1 MKKFTNV
8 SNYQKKL
15 AAIAVCGALAI
26 SGVSFSMSQADAS
39 TSAALIGMGKGA
51 DIALSDA
58 GLKENQVNDLT
69 AKYRTENGVSFYTV
83 TFTSGSYTYE
93 YRVNAVDGS
102 ILQADRNAVTQA
114 TENGTTTGN
123 QTTTTK
129 KITKAKAKSIAL
141 KHAGV
146 SASKATFV
154 TAKLDYEDGQQV
166 YEIEFYSGNIE
177 YDYEIL
183 ASSGEILSFDKDI
196 EGYSIPKE
204 TTSSKRITKAK
215 AKSIALKHAGVSA
228 SKATFVKAKLDYEDG
243 RRVYEIEFY
252 SGNTEYDYEIL
263 ASSGEILSFDKDIEG
278 YSIPKETTS
287 SKRITKAKAKSIALK
302 HAGVSASKA
311 TFVKAKL
318 DYEDGR
324 RVYEIEFYSGNTEY
338 DYEILASNGKIISYD
353 KDIENYKIPRK
364 NTSSSTYIGK
374 AKAKSIALKDAGVSA
389 SSATF
394 TKTKLDYEDG
404 IRVYEIEFYTNSA
417 EYEYEINA
425 KTGKIRDMDV
435 EHFDY
440 DDDWD

>member
-15 AAIAVCGALAI
+15 AAIAVCGALVI

-69 AKYRTENGVSFYTV
+69 AKYRTENGLSFYTV

-102 ILQADRNAVTQA
+102 ILQADRNAVTQEA
-114 TENGTTTGN
+114 ETGTTTGS

-129 KITKAKAKSIAL
+129 K
-141 KHAGV
+141 
-146 SASKATFV
+146 
-154 TAKLDYEDGQQV
+154 
-166 YEIEFYSGNIE
+166 
-177 YDYEIL
+177 
-183 ASSGEILSFDKDI
+183 
-196 EGYSIPKE
+196 
-204 TTSSKRITKAK
+204 
-215 AKSIALKHAGVSA
+215 
-228 SKATFVKAKLDYEDG
+228 
-243 RRVYEIEFY
+243 
-252 SGNTEYDYEIL
+252 
-263 ASSGEILSFDKDIEG
+263 
-278 YSIPKETTS
+278 
-287 SKRITKAKAKSIALK
+287 ITKAKAKSIALK

-338 DYEILASNGKIISYD
+338 DYEILASNGKIISFD

-417 EYEYEINA
+417 EYEYEISA

>member
-15 AAIAVCGALAI
+15 AAIAVCGALVI

-69 AKYRTENGVSFYTV
+69 AKYRTENGLSFYTV

-102 ILQADRNAVTQA
+102 ILQADRNAVTQE
-114 TENGTTTGN
+114 TETGTTTGS
-123 QTTTTK
+123 QTTTAK

-141 KHAGV
+141 
-146 SASKATFV
+146 
-154 TAKLDYEDGQQV
+154 
-166 YEIEFYSGNIE
+166 N
-177 YDYEIL
+177 
-183 ASSGEILSFDKDI
+183 
-196 EGYSIPKE
+196 
-204 TTSSKRITKAK
+204 
-215 AKSIALKHAGVSA
+215 
-228 SKATFVKAKLDYEDG
+228 
-243 RRVYEIEFY
+243 
-252 SGNTEYDYEIL
+252 
-263 ASSGEILSFDKDIEG
+263 
-278 YSIPKETTS
+278 
-287 SKRITKAKAKSIALK
+287 

>member
-15 AAIAVCGALAI
+15 AAIAVCGALVI

-69 AKYRTENGVSFYTV
+69 AKYRTENGLSFYTV

-102 ILQADRNAVTQA
+102 ILQADRNAVTQEA
-114 TENGTTTGN
+114 ETGTTTES

-146 SASKATFV
+146 SASKT
-154 TAKLDYEDGQQV
+154 
-166 YEIEFYSGNIE
+166 
-177 YDYEIL
+177 
-183 ASSGEILSFDKDI
+183 
-196 EGYSIPKE
+196 
-204 TTSSKRITKAK
+204 
-215 AKSIALKHAGVSA
+215 
-228 SKATFVKAKLDYEDG
+228 
-243 RRVYEIEFY
+243 
-252 SGNTEYDYEIL
+252 
-263 ASSGEILSFDKDIEG
+263 
-278 YSIPKETTS
+278 
-287 SKRITKAKAKSIALK
+287 
-302 HAGVSASKA
+302 

-425 KTGKIRDMDV
+425 RTGKIRDMDV

>member
-15 AAIAVCGALAI
+15 AAIAVCGALVI

-69 AKYRTENGVSFYTV
+69 AKYRTENGLSFYTV

-93 YRVNAVDGS
+93 YRLNAVDGS
-102 ILQADRNAVTQA
+102 ILQADRNAVTQE
-114 TENGTTTGN
+114 TETGTTTGS

-129 KITKAKAKSIAL
+129 K
-141 KHAGV
+141 
-146 SASKATFV
+146 
-154 TAKLDYEDGQQV
+154 
-166 YEIEFYSGNIE
+166 
-177 YDYEIL
+177 
-183 ASSGEILSFDKDI
+183 
-196 EGYSIPKE
+196 
-204 TTSSKRITKAK
+204 
-215 AKSIALKHAGVSA
+215 
-228 SKATFVKAKLDYEDG
+228 
-243 RRVYEIEFY
+243 
-252 SGNTEYDYEIL
+252 
-263 ASSGEILSFDKDIEG
+263 
-278 YSIPKETTS
+278 
-287 SKRITKAKAKSIALK
+287 ITKAKAKSIALK

-353 KDIENYKIPRK
+353 KDIENYKILRK

-435 EHFDY
+435 EHFDC

>member
-15 AAIAVCGALAI
+15 AAIAVCGALVI

-69 AKYRTENGVSFYTV
+69 AKYRTENGLSFYTV
-83 TFTSGSYTYE
+83 TFTSGSYTYA

-102 ILQADRNAVTQA
+102 ILQADRNAVTQEA
-114 TENGTTTGN
+114 ENGTTTGS

-129 KITKAKAKSIAL
+129 K
-141 KHAGV
+141 
-146 SASKATFV
+146 
-154 TAKLDYEDGQQV
+154 
-166 YEIEFYSGNIE
+166 
-177 YDYEIL
+177 
-183 ASSGEILSFDKDI
+183 
-196 EGYSIPKE
+196 
-204 TTSSKRITKAK
+204 
-215 AKSIALKHAGVSA
+215 
-228 SKATFVKAKLDYEDG
+228 
-243 RRVYEIEFY
+243 
-252 SGNTEYDYEIL
+252 
-263 ASSGEILSFDKDIEG
+263 
-278 YSIPKETTS
+278 
-287 SKRITKAKAKSIALK
+287 ITKAKAKSIALK

-435 EHFDY
+435 EHFDC

>member
-15 AAIAVCGALAI
+15 AAIAVCGALVI
-26 SGVSFSMSQADAS
+26 SGVSFSMNQADAS

-69 AKYRTENGVSFYTV
+69 AKYRTENGLSFYTV

-102 ILQADRNAVTQA
+102 ILQADRNAVTQEA
-114 TENGTTTGN
+114 ETGTTTGS

-129 KITKAKAKSIAL
+129 K
-141 KHAGV
+141 
-146 SASKATFV
+146 
-154 TAKLDYEDGQQV
+154 
-166 YEIEFYSGNIE
+166 
-177 YDYEIL
+177 
-183 ASSGEILSFDKDI
+183 
-196 EGYSIPKE
+196 
-204 TTSSKRITKAK
+204 
-215 AKSIALKHAGVSA
+215 
-228 SKATFVKAKLDYEDG
+228 
-243 RRVYEIEFY
+243 
-252 SGNTEYDYEIL
+252 
-263 ASSGEILSFDKDIEG
+263 
-278 YSIPKETTS
+278 
-287 SKRITKAKAKSIALK
+287 ITKAKAKSIALK

-417 EYEYEINA
+417 EYEYEISA

-435 EHFDY
+435 EHFDC

>member
-114 TENGTTTGN
+114 TENGTTTGS

-129 KITKAKAKSIAL
+129 K
-141 KHAGV
+141 
-146 SASKATFV
+146 
-154 TAKLDYEDGQQV
+154 
-166 YEIEFYSGNIE
+166 
-177 YDYEIL
+177 
-183 ASSGEILSFDKDI
+183 
-196 EGYSIPKE
+196 
-204 TTSSKRITKAK
+204 
-215 AKSIALKHAGVSA
+215 
-228 SKATFVKAKLDYEDG
+228 
-243 RRVYEIEFY
+243 
-252 SGNTEYDYEIL
+252 
-263 ASSGEILSFDKDIEG
+263 
-278 YSIPKETTS
+278 
-287 SKRITKAKAKSIALK
+287 ITKAKAKSIALK

-353 KDIENYKIPRK
+353 KEIENYEIPRK
-364 NTSSSTYIGK
+364 NTSPSTYIGK

>member
-15 AAIAVCGALAI
+15 AAIAVCGALVI

-39 TSAALIGMGKGA
+39 TSAALIGMGKGS

-69 AKYRTENGVSFYTV
+69 AKYRTENGLSFYTV

-102 ILQADRNAVTQA
+102 ILQADRNAVTQE
-114 TENGTTTGN
+114 TETGTTTGS

-129 KITKAKAKSIAL
+129 K
-141 KHAGV
+141 
-146 SASKATFV
+146 
-154 TAKLDYEDGQQV
+154 
-166 YEIEFYSGNIE
+166 
-177 YDYEIL
+177 
-183 ASSGEILSFDKDI
+183 
-196 EGYSIPKE
+196 
-204 TTSSKRITKAK
+204 
-215 AKSIALKHAGVSA
+215 
-228 SKATFVKAKLDYEDG
+228 
-243 RRVYEIEFY
+243 
-252 SGNTEYDYEIL
+252 
-263 ASSGEILSFDKDIEG
+263 
-278 YSIPKETTS
+278 
-287 SKRITKAKAKSIALK
+287 ITKAKAKSIALK

-435 EHFDY
+435 EHFDC

>member
-15 AAIAVCGALAI
+15 AAIAVCGALVI

-93 YRVNAVDGS
+93 YRVNAVDGT
-102 ILQADRNAVTQA
+102 ILQADRNSVTQD
-114 TENGTTTGN
+114 TETGTTTGS

-129 KITKAKAKSIAL
+129 K
-141 KHAGV
+141 
-146 SASKATFV
+146 
-154 TAKLDYEDGQQV
+154 
-166 YEIEFYSGNIE
+166 
-177 YDYEIL
+177 
-183 ASSGEILSFDKDI
+183 
-196 EGYSIPKE
+196 
-204 TTSSKRITKAK
+204 
-215 AKSIALKHAGVSA
+215 
-228 SKATFVKAKLDYEDG
+228 
-243 RRVYEIEFY
+243 
-252 SGNTEYDYEIL
+252 
-263 ASSGEILSFDKDIEG
+263 
-278 YSIPKETTS
+278 
-287 SKRITKAKAKSIALK
+287 ITKAKAKSIALK

-374 AKAKSIALKDAGVSA
+374 AKAKSIALKDAGVST

>member
-15 AAIAVCGALAI
+15 AAIAVCGALVI

-69 AKYRTENGVSFYTV
+69 AKYRTENGLSFYTV

-93 YRVNAVDGS
+93 YRLNAVDGS
-102 ILQADRNAVTQA
+102 ILQADRNAVTQEA
-114 TENGTTTGN
+114 ETGTTTES
-123 QTTTTK
+123 QTTTAK
-129 KITKAKAKSIAL
+129 K
-141 KHAGV
+141 
-146 SASKATFV
+146 
-154 TAKLDYEDGQQV
+154 
-166 YEIEFYSGNIE
+166 
-177 YDYEIL
+177 
-183 ASSGEILSFDKDI
+183 
-196 EGYSIPKE
+196 
-204 TTSSKRITKAK
+204 
-215 AKSIALKHAGVSA
+215 
-228 SKATFVKAKLDYEDG
+228 
-243 RRVYEIEFY
+243 
-252 SGNTEYDYEIL
+252 
-263 ASSGEILSFDKDIEG
+263 
-278 YSIPKETTS
+278 
-287 SKRITKAKAKSIALK
+287 ITKAKAKSIALK

-435 EHFDY
+435 EHFDC

>member
-15 AAIAVCGALAI
+15 AAIAVCGALVI

-69 AKYRTENGVSFYTV
+69 AKYRTDGLSFYTV

-93 YRVNAVDGS
+93 YRLNAVDGS
-102 ILQADRNAVTQA
+102 ILQADRNAVTQE
-114 TENGTTTGN
+114 TETGTTTGS

-129 KITKAKAKSIAL
+129 K
-141 KHAGV
+141 
-146 SASKATFV
+146 
-154 TAKLDYEDGQQV
+154 
-166 YEIEFYSGNIE
+166 
-177 YDYEIL
+177 
-183 ASSGEILSFDKDI
+183 
-196 EGYSIPKE
+196 
-204 TTSSKRITKAK
+204 
-215 AKSIALKHAGVSA
+215 
-228 SKATFVKAKLDYEDG
+228 
-243 RRVYEIEFY
+243 
-252 SGNTEYDYEIL
+252 
-263 ASSGEILSFDKDIEG
+263 
-278 YSIPKETTS
+278 
-287 SKRITKAKAKSIALK
+287 ITKAKAKSIALK

-435 EHFDY
+435 EHFDC

>member
-15 AAIAVCGALAI
+15 AAIAVCGALVI

-69 AKYRTENGVSFYTV
+69 AKYRTENGLSFYTV

-93 YRVNAVDGS
+93 YRLNAVDGS
-102 ILQADRNAVTQA
+102 ILQADRNAVTQEA
-114 TENGTTTGN
+114 ETGTTTES
-123 QTTTTK
+123 QTTTAK
-129 KITKAKAKSIAL
+129 K
-141 KHAGV
+141 
-146 SASKATFV
+146 
-154 TAKLDYEDGQQV
+154 
-166 YEIEFYSGNIE
+166 
-177 YDYEIL
+177 
-183 ASSGEILSFDKDI
+183 
-196 EGYSIPKE
+196 
-204 TTSSKRITKAK
+204 
-215 AKSIALKHAGVSA
+215 
-228 SKATFVKAKLDYEDG
+228 
-243 RRVYEIEFY
+243 
-252 SGNTEYDYEIL
+252 
-263 ASSGEILSFDKDIEG
+263 
-278 YSIPKETTS
+278 
-287 SKRITKAKAKSIALK
+287 ITKAKAKSIALK

-417 EYEYEINA
+417 EYEYEISA
-425 KTGKIRDMDV
+425 KTGKIRDLDV

>member
-15 AAIAVCGALAI
+15 AAIAVCGALVI

-69 AKYRTENGVSFYTV
+69 AKYRTENGLSFYTV

-102 ILQADRNAVTQA
+102 ILQADRNAVTQEA
-114 TENGTTTGN
+114 ETGTTTES

-129 KITKAKAKSIAL
+129 K
-141 KHAGV
+141 
-146 SASKATFV
+146 
-154 TAKLDYEDGQQV
+154 
-166 YEIEFYSGNIE
+166 
-177 YDYEIL
+177 
-183 ASSGEILSFDKDI
+183 
-196 EGYSIPKE
+196 
-204 TTSSKRITKAK
+204 
-215 AKSIALKHAGVSA
+215 
-228 SKATFVKAKLDYEDG
+228 
-243 RRVYEIEFY
+243 
-252 SGNTEYDYEIL
+252 
-263 ASSGEILSFDKDIEG
+263 
-278 YSIPKETTS
+278 
-287 SKRITKAKAKSIALK
+287 ITKAKAKSIALK

-425 KTGKIRDMDV
+425 RTGKIRDVDV
-435 EHFDY
+435 EHFDC

>member
-15 AAIAVCGALAI
+15 AAIAVCGALVI

-102 ILQADRNAVTQA
+102 ILQADRNAVTRA
-114 TENGTTTGN
+114 TENGTTTGS

-141 KHAGV
+141 
-146 SASKATFV
+146 
-154 TAKLDYEDGQQV
+154 E
-166 YEIEFYSGNIE
+166 
-177 YDYEIL
+177 
-183 ASSGEILSFDKDI
+183 
-196 EGYSIPKE
+196 
-204 TTSSKRITKAK
+204 
-215 AKSIALKHAGVSA
+215 
-228 SKATFVKAKLDYEDG
+228 
-243 RRVYEIEFY
+243 
-252 SGNTEYDYEIL
+252 
-263 ASSGEILSFDKDIEG
+263 
-278 YSIPKETTS
+278 
-287 SKRITKAKAKSIALK
+287 

-353 KDIENYKIPRK
+353 KEIENYEIPRK

-435 EHFDY
+435 ERFDY

>member
-39 TSAALIGMGKGA
+39 TSAALIGMGKGT

-69 AKYRTENGVSFYTV
+69 AKYRTENGGSFYTV

-114 TENGTTTGN
+114 TENGTTTGS

-129 KITKAKAKSIAL
+129 K
-141 KHAGV
+141 
-146 SASKATFV
+146 
-154 TAKLDYEDGQQV
+154 
-166 YEIEFYSGNIE
+166 
-177 YDYEIL
+177 
-183 ASSGEILSFDKDI
+183 
-196 EGYSIPKE
+196 
-204 TTSSKRITKAK
+204 
-215 AKSIALKHAGVSA
+215 
-228 SKATFVKAKLDYEDG
+228 
-243 RRVYEIEFY
+243 
-252 SGNTEYDYEIL
+252 
-263 ASSGEILSFDKDIEG
+263 
-278 YSIPKETTS
+278 
-287 SKRITKAKAKSIALK
+287 ITKAKAKSIALK

-353 KDIENYKIPRK
+353 KEIENYEIPRK

>member
-15 AAIAVCGALAI
+15 AAIAVCGALVI

-69 AKYRTENGVSFYTV
+69 AKYRTENGLSFYTV
-83 TFTSGSYTYE
+83 TFTSDSYTYE

-102 ILQADRNAVTQA
+102 ILQADRNAVTQE
-114 TENGTTTGN
+114 TETGTTTGS

-129 KITKAKAKSIAL
+129 K
-141 KHAGV
+141 
-146 SASKATFV
+146 
-154 TAKLDYEDGQQV
+154 
-166 YEIEFYSGNIE
+166 
-177 YDYEIL
+177 
-183 ASSGEILSFDKDI
+183 
-196 EGYSIPKE
+196 
-204 TTSSKRITKAK
+204 
-215 AKSIALKHAGVSA
+215 
-228 SKATFVKAKLDYEDG
+228 
-243 RRVYEIEFY
+243 
-252 SGNTEYDYEIL
+252 
-263 ASSGEILSFDKDIEG
+263 
-278 YSIPKETTS
+278 
-287 SKRITKAKAKSIALK
+287 ITKAKAKSIALK

-435 EHFDY
+435 EHFDC

>member
-51 DIALSDA
+51 DIVLSDA

-69 AKYRTENGVSFYTV
+69 AKYRTENGLSFYTV

-102 ILQADRNAVTQA
+102 ILQADRNAVTQEA
-114 TENGTTTGN
+114 ETGTTTGS

-129 KITKAKAKSIAL
+129 K
-141 KHAGV
+141 
-146 SASKATFV
+146 
-154 TAKLDYEDGQQV
+154 
-166 YEIEFYSGNIE
+166 
-177 YDYEIL
+177 
-183 ASSGEILSFDKDI
+183 
-196 EGYSIPKE
+196 
-204 TTSSKRITKAK
+204 
-215 AKSIALKHAGVSA
+215 
-228 SKATFVKAKLDYEDG
+228 
-243 RRVYEIEFY
+243 
-252 SGNTEYDYEIL
+252 
-263 ASSGEILSFDKDIEG
+263 
-278 YSIPKETTS
+278 
-287 SKRITKAKAKSIALK
+287 ITKAKAKSIALK

-353 KDIENYKIPRK
+353 KDIENYEIPRK

-417 EYEYEINA
+417 EYEYEISA

-435 EHFDY
+435 EHFDC

>member
-15 AAIAVCGALAI
+15 AAIAVCGALVI

-69 AKYRTENGVSFYTV
+69 AKYRTENGLSFYTV

-102 ILQADRNAVTQA
+102 ILQADRNAVTQE
-114 TENGTTTGN
+114 TETGTTTGS
-123 QTTTTK
+123 QTTTAK
-129 KITKAKAKSIAL
+129 K
-141 KHAGV
+141 
-146 SASKATFV
+146 
-154 TAKLDYEDGQQV
+154 
-166 YEIEFYSGNIE
+166 
-177 YDYEIL
+177 
-183 ASSGEILSFDKDI
+183 
-196 EGYSIPKE
+196 
-204 TTSSKRITKAK
+204 
-215 AKSIALKHAGVSA
+215 
-228 SKATFVKAKLDYEDG
+228 
-243 RRVYEIEFY
+243 
-252 SGNTEYDYEIL
+252 
-263 ASSGEILSFDKDIEG
+263 
-278 YSIPKETTS
+278 
-287 SKRITKAKAKSIALK
+287 ITKAKAKSIALK

-417 EYEYEINA
+417 EYEYEISA

>member
-15 AAIAVCGALAI
+15 AAIAVCGALVI

-69 AKYRTENGVSFYTV
+69 AKYRTENGLSFYTV

-93 YRVNAVDGS
+93 YRLNAVDGS
-102 ILQADRNAVTQA
+102 ILQADRNAVTQE
-114 TENGTTTGN
+114 TETGTTTGS

-129 KITKAKAKSIAL
+129 K
-141 KHAGV
+141 
-146 SASKATFV
+146 
-154 TAKLDYEDGQQV
+154 
-166 YEIEFYSGNIE
+166 
-177 YDYEIL
+177 
-183 ASSGEILSFDKDI
+183 
-196 EGYSIPKE
+196 
-204 TTSSKRITKAK
+204 
-215 AKSIALKHAGVSA
+215 
-228 SKATFVKAKLDYEDG
+228 
-243 RRVYEIEFY
+243 
-252 SGNTEYDYEIL
+252 
-263 ASSGEILSFDKDIEG
+263 
-278 YSIPKETTS
+278 
-287 SKRITKAKAKSIALK
+287 ITKAKAKSIALK

-425 KTGKIRDMDV
+425 RTGKIRDIDV
-435 EHFDY
+435 EHFDC

>member
-1 MKKFTNV
+1 MLICGAEMLGKDVDTMKKFTNV

-15 AAIAVCGALAI
+15 AAIAVCGALVI

-69 AKYRTENGVSFYTV
+69 AKYRTENGLSFYTV

-93 YRVNAVDGS
+93 YRLNAVDGS
-102 ILQADRNAVTQA
+102 ILQADRNAVMQE
-114 TENGTTTGN
+114 TETGTTTES

-129 KITKAKAKSIAL
+129 K
-141 KHAGV
+141 
-146 SASKATFV
+146 
-154 TAKLDYEDGQQV
+154 
-166 YEIEFYSGNIE
+166 
-177 YDYEIL
+177 
-183 ASSGEILSFDKDI
+183 
-196 EGYSIPKE
+196 
-204 TTSSKRITKAK
+204 ITKAK

-278 YSIPKETTS
+278 YSIPKESTS

-302 HAGVSASKA
+302 HAGVSASKT

>member
-15 AAIAVCGALAI
+15 AAIAVCGALVI

-69 AKYRTENGVSFYTV
+69 AKYRTENGLSFYTV

-93 YRVNAVDGS
+93 YRLNAVDGS
-102 ILQADRNAVTQA
+102 ILQADRNAVTQE
-114 TENGTTTGN
+114 TETGTTTGS
-123 QTTTTK
+123 QTTTAK
-129 KITKAKAKSIAL
+129 K
-141 KHAGV
+141 
-146 SASKATFV
+146 
-154 TAKLDYEDGQQV
+154 
-166 YEIEFYSGNIE
+166 
-177 YDYEIL
+177 
-183 ASSGEILSFDKDI
+183 
-196 EGYSIPKE
+196 
-204 TTSSKRITKAK
+204 
-215 AKSIALKHAGVSA
+215 
-228 SKATFVKAKLDYEDG
+228 
-243 RRVYEIEFY
+243 
-252 SGNTEYDYEIL
+252 
-263 ASSGEILSFDKDIEG
+263 
-278 YSIPKETTS
+278 
-287 SKRITKAKAKSIALK
+287 ITKAKAKSIALK

-435 EHFDY
+435 EHFDC

>member
-15 AAIAVCGALAI
+15 AAIAVCGALVI

-69 AKYRTENGVSFYTV
+69 AKYRTENGLSFYTV

-93 YRVNAVDGS
+93 YRLNAVDGS
-102 ILQADRNAVTQA
+102 ILQADRNAVTQE
-114 TENGTTTGN
+114 TETGTTTGS

-129 KITKAKAKSIAL
+129 K
-141 KHAGV
+141 
-146 SASKATFV
+146 
-154 TAKLDYEDGQQV
+154 
-166 YEIEFYSGNIE
+166 
-177 YDYEIL
+177 
-183 ASSGEILSFDKDI
+183 
-196 EGYSIPKE
+196 
-204 TTSSKRITKAK
+204 
-215 AKSIALKHAGVSA
+215 
-228 SKATFVKAKLDYEDG
+228 
-243 RRVYEIEFY
+243 
-252 SGNTEYDYEIL
+252 
-263 ASSGEILSFDKDIEG
+263 
-278 YSIPKETTS
+278 
-287 SKRITKAKAKSIALK
+287 ITKAKAKSIALK

-338 DYEILASNGKIISYD
+338 DYEILASNGKIISFD

-417 EYEYEINA
+417 EYEYEISA

>member
-102 ILQADRNAVTQA
+102 ILQADRNAVTRA
-114 TENGTTTGN
+114 TENGTTTGS

-141 KHAGV
+141 
-146 SASKATFV
+146 
-154 TAKLDYEDGQQV
+154 E
-166 YEIEFYSGNIE
+166 
-177 YDYEIL
+177 
-183 ASSGEILSFDKDI
+183 
-196 EGYSIPKE
+196 
-204 TTSSKRITKAK
+204 
-215 AKSIALKHAGVSA
+215 
-228 SKATFVKAKLDYEDG
+228 
-243 RRVYEIEFY
+243 
-252 SGNTEYDYEIL
+252 
-263 ASSGEILSFDKDIEG
+263 
-278 YSIPKETTS
+278 
-287 SKRITKAKAKSIALK
+287 

-353 KDIENYKIPRK
+353 KEIENYEIPRK

-435 EHFDY
+435 ERFDY

>member
-102 ILQADRNAVTQA
+102 ILQADRNAVTQEA
-114 TENGTTTGN
+114 ETGTTTGS

-166 YEIEFYSGNIE
+166 YEIEFYSGNI
-177 YDYEIL
+177 
-183 ASSGEILSFDKDI
+183 
-196 EGYSIPKE
+196 
-204 TTSSKRITKAK
+204 
-215 AKSIALKHAGVSA
+215 
-228 SKATFVKAKLDYEDG
+228 
-243 RRVYEIEFY
+243 
-252 SGNTEYDYEIL
+252 
-263 ASSGEILSFDKDIEG
+263 
-278 YSIPKETTS
+278 
-287 SKRITKAKAKSIALK
+287 
-302 HAGVSASKA
+302 
-311 TFVKAKL
+311 
-318 DYEDGR
+318 
-324 RVYEIEFYSGNTEY
+324 EY

>member
-15 AAIAVCGALAI
+15 AAIAVCGALVI

-69 AKYRTENGVSFYTV
+69 AKYRTENGLSFYTV

-102 ILQADRNAVTQA
+102 ILQADRNAVTQKA
-114 TENGTTTGN
+114 ETGTTTES

-154 TAKLDYEDGQQV
+154 
-166 YEIEFYSGNIE
+166 
-177 YDYEIL
+177 
-183 ASSGEILSFDKDI
+183 
-196 EGYSIPKE
+196 
-204 TTSSKRITKAK
+204 
-215 AKSIALKHAGVSA
+215 
-228 SKATFVKAKLDYEDG
+228 KAKLG
-243 RRVYEIEFY
+243 
-252 SGNTEYDYEIL
+252 
-263 ASSGEILSFDKDIEG
+263 
-278 YSIPKETTS
+278 
-287 SKRITKAKAKSIALK
+287 
-302 HAGVSASKA
+302 
-311 TFVKAKL
+311 
-318 DYEDGR
+318 YEDGR

>member
-15 AAIAVCGALAI
+15 AAIAVCGALVI

-69 AKYRTENGVSFYTV
+69 AKYRTENGLSFYTV
-83 TFTSGSYTYE
+83 SFTSGSYTYE

-102 ILQADRNAVTQA
+102 ILQADRNAVTQEA
-114 TENGTTTGN
+114 ETGTTTGS
-123 QTTTTK
+123 QTTTAK
-129 KITKAKAKSIAL
+129 K
-141 KHAGV
+141 
-146 SASKATFV
+146 
-154 TAKLDYEDGQQV
+154 
-166 YEIEFYSGNIE
+166 
-177 YDYEIL
+177 
-183 ASSGEILSFDKDI
+183 
-196 EGYSIPKE
+196 
-204 TTSSKRITKAK
+204 
-215 AKSIALKHAGVSA
+215 
-228 SKATFVKAKLDYEDG
+228 
-243 RRVYEIEFY
+243 
-252 SGNTEYDYEIL
+252 
-263 ASSGEILSFDKDIEG
+263 
-278 YSIPKETTS
+278 
-287 SKRITKAKAKSIALK
+287 ITKAKAKSIALK

-425 KTGKIRDMDV
+425 RTGKIRDVDV
-435 EHFDY
+435 EHFDC

>member
-15 AAIAVCGALAI
+15 AAIALCGALAI

-69 AKYRTENGVSFYTV
+69 AKYRTENGLSFYTV

-102 ILQADRNAVTQA
+102 ILQADRNAVTQE
-114 TENGTTTGN
+114 TETGTTTGS

-129 KITKAKAKSIAL
+129 K
-141 KHAGV
+141 
-146 SASKATFV
+146 
-154 TAKLDYEDGQQV
+154 
-166 YEIEFYSGNIE
+166 
-177 YDYEIL
+177 
-183 ASSGEILSFDKDI
+183 
-196 EGYSIPKE
+196 
-204 TTSSKRITKAK
+204 
-215 AKSIALKHAGVSA
+215 
-228 SKATFVKAKLDYEDG
+228 
-243 RRVYEIEFY
+243 
-252 SGNTEYDYEIL
+252 
-263 ASSGEILSFDKDIEG
+263 
-278 YSIPKETTS
+278 
-287 SKRITKAKAKSIALK
+287 ITKAKAKSIALK

>member
-15 AAIAVCGALAI
+15 AAIAVCGALVI

-69 AKYRTENGVSFYTV
+69 AKYRTENGLSFYTV

-93 YRVNAVDGS
+93 YRLNAVDGS
-102 ILQADRNAVTQA
+102 ILQADRNAVTQE
-114 TENGTTTGN
+114 TETGTTTGS

-129 KITKAKAKSIAL
+129 K
-141 KHAGV
+141 
-146 SASKATFV
+146 
-154 TAKLDYEDGQQV
+154 
-166 YEIEFYSGNIE
+166 
-177 YDYEIL
+177 
-183 ASSGEILSFDKDI
+183 
-196 EGYSIPKE
+196 
-204 TTSSKRITKAK
+204 
-215 AKSIALKHAGVSA
+215 
-228 SKATFVKAKLDYEDG
+228 
-243 RRVYEIEFY
+243 
-252 SGNTEYDYEIL
+252 
-263 ASSGEILSFDKDIEG
+263 
-278 YSIPKETTS
+278 
-287 SKRITKAKAKSIALK
+287 ITKAKAKSIALK

-353 KDIENYKIPRK
+353 KDIENYEIPRK

-435 EHFDY
+435 EHFDC

>member
-1 MKKFTNV
+1 MKRFTNV

-15 AAIAVCGALAI
+15 AAIAVCGALVI

-114 TENGTTTGN
+114 TETGTTTGS

-129 KITKAKAKSIAL
+129 K
-141 KHAGV
+141 
-146 SASKATFV
+146 
-154 TAKLDYEDGQQV
+154 
-166 YEIEFYSGNIE
+166 
-177 YDYEIL
+177 
-183 ASSGEILSFDKDI
+183 
-196 EGYSIPKE
+196 
-204 TTSSKRITKAK
+204 ITKAK

-243 RRVYEIEFY
+243 QQ
-252 SGNTEYDYEIL
+252 
-263 ASSGEILSFDKDIEG
+263 
-278 YSIPKETTS
+278 
-287 SKRITKAKAKSIALK
+287 
-302 HAGVSASKA
+302 
-311 TFVKAKL
+311 
-318 DYEDGR
+318 
-324 RVYEIEFYSGNTEY
+324 VYEIEFYSGNTEY

>member
-15 AAIAVCGALAI
+15 AAIAVCGALVI

-69 AKYRTENGVSFYTV
+69 AKYRTENGLSFYTV

-93 YRVNAVDGS
+93 YRLNAVDGS
-102 ILQADRNAVTQA
+102 ILQADRNAVTQE
-114 TENGTTTGN
+114 TETGTTTES

-129 KITKAKAKSIAL
+129 K
-141 KHAGV
+141 
-146 SASKATFV
+146 
-154 TAKLDYEDGQQV
+154 
-166 YEIEFYSGNIE
+166 
-177 YDYEIL
+177 
-183 ASSGEILSFDKDI
+183 
-196 EGYSIPKE
+196 
-204 TTSSKRITKAK
+204 
-215 AKSIALKHAGVSA
+215 
-228 SKATFVKAKLDYEDG
+228 
-243 RRVYEIEFY
+243 
-252 SGNTEYDYEIL
+252 
-263 ASSGEILSFDKDIEG
+263 
-278 YSIPKETTS
+278 
-287 SKRITKAKAKSIALK
+287 ITKAKAKSIALK

-425 KTGKIRDMDV
+425 RTGKIRDVDV
-435 EHFDY
+435 EHFDC